1 MKEQILQMG
10 FGVTNGKDRFF
21 EMFYLSEAAQERIIQ
36 KKFKKGGLGIIL
48 DGIKYCSLWKNGSFY
63 FSEGTSAAQSMD
75 VLSYDA
81 IRDVSFNLIREKRFM
96 TKEEYQRC
104 LRYFYS
110 YTSDMIHYMNMDTK
124 KLFLNEEE
132 IGLKR
137 ITENVHERTFLEKL
151 LQVLP
156 MLQTMDIPSKRDQ
169 YRIQEVLDA
178 ATFLLHVSN
187 QYIDPDFSYEKPEV
201 FITEDEILQY
211 LCSGSRFENGKYQ
224 IWNFCKENHLVKEIS
239 EFLKN
244 EYGNGSHNS
253 ALSGDFFSDAY
264 YDSKGIRLTKAGCT
278 VQISWMEAA
287 KKIRCLIHADRYLT
301 QSEKEYIPLW
311 EQKNLAR
318 KIWAFFYNLPRS
330 IPGPWD
336 EFLYM

>member
-1 MKEQILQMG
+1 
-10 FGVTNGKDRFF
+10 
-21 EMFYLSEAAQERIIQ
+21 
-36 KKFKKGGLGIIL
+36 
-48 DGIKYCSLWKNGSFY
+48 
-63 FSEGTSAAQSMD
+63 MD

-81 IRDVSFNLIREKRFM
+81 IRDLSFNLIREKRFM

-336 EFLYM
+336 EFLYIQDDAKRIKDIIRLMNVFEEEKSMSKECI

>member
-1 MKEQILQMG
+1 MRI
-10 FGVTNGKDRFF
+10 R
-21 EMFYLSEAAQERIIQ
+21 QE
-36 KKFKKGGLGIIL
+36 KFKKGGLGIIL
-48 DGIKYCSLWKNGSFY
+48 DGIKYCSLWKDGSFY

-81 IRDVSFNLIREKRFM
+81 IRDLSFNLIREKHFM

-132 IGLKR
+132 MGLKR

-178 ATFLLHVSN
+178 ATFLLHVSD
-187 QYIDPDFSYEKPEV
+187 QYIDPNFYKRNRR
-201 FITEDEILQY
+201 
-211 LCSGSRFENGKYQ
+211 CSLRKMKFCNIYVADLVLKMESIGSG
-224 IWNFCKENHLVKEIS
+224 VS
-239 EFLKN
+239 
-244 EYGNGSHNS
+244 
-253 ALSGDFFSDAY
+253 
-264 YDSKGIRLTKAGCT
+264 
-278 VQISWMEAA
+278 V
-287 KKIRCLIHADRYLT
+287 KKIT
-301 QSEKEYIPLW
+301 W
-311 EQKNLAR
+311 
-318 KIWAFFYNLPRS
+318 
-330 IPGPWD
+330 
-336 EFLYM
+336 

>member
-1 MKEQILQMG
+1 M
-10 FGVTNGKDRFF
+10 
-21 EMFYLSEAAQERIIQ
+21 
-36 KKFKKGGLGIIL
+36 
-48 DGIKYCSLWKNGSFY
+48 
-63 FSEGTSAAQSMD
+63 
-75 VLSYDA
+75 
-81 IRDVSFNLIREKRFM
+81 
-96 TKEEYQRC
+96 EE
-104 LRYFYS
+104 
-110 YTSDMIHYMNMDTK
+110 
-124 KLFLNEEE
+124 
-132 IGLKR
+132 
-137 ITENVHERTFLEKL
+137 L

-253 ALSGDFFSDAY
+253 ALSGDSFPMHIMN
-264 YDSKGIRLTKAGCT
+264 SKGDPPHK
-278 VQISWMEAA
+278 SW
-287 KKIRCLIHADRYLT
+287 LYGSNLLDGG
-301 QSEKEYIPLW
+301 SEEDPLSD
-311 EQKNLAR
+311 
-318 KIWAFFYNLPRS
+318 PRGS
-330 IPGPWD
+330 I
-336 EFLYM
+336 LNTI